1 MEEYHMQTEK
11 YSPDSSYFNQI
22 RQKKKRSKVQRK
34 RDKFF
39 GLKKKQDKD
48 DI

>member
-22 RQKKKRSKVQRK
+22 RKQKRSKVQRK
-34 RDKFF
+34 RGKLF
-39 GLKKKQDKD
+39 GLKKRGQR
-48 DI
+48 